1 MTRGSANGVTGVSA
15 LRALLGWAVL
25 APALGCASQP
35 EPFAAASVDQAV
47 SDRETD
53 ATPVAAPVCHIEAE
67 IAAAVR
73 LRGLP
78 VLAPI
83 HCQILDRKA
92 MVERAMATA
101 LRETPKEWIDGQ
113 AQWLILLGLAP
124 DGFNML
130 SAVGSLLDEQLAGF
144 YDPQEDMLFVTADTA
159 DRMTLVHEVVHALQD
174 QHFDLGKRMR
184 EAKTS
189 DALSSLQILAE
200 GDATSAMLEIPRGHG
215 EGAVAAAAAFNNV
228 GAFFAEATPTEVPVP
243 PILKR
248 GLIAPYLDGFSLIEG
263 LRAQGD
269 WQAVNSLWAQAPTV
283 SAQLLSEDPL
293 HWRNTVQQL
302 PPAPPWRPS
311 LAPLY
316 DDLTGEQSLR
326 VLFEEWVARSTAA
339 EAARGWQS
347 DRVTVWTAPG
357 SSALLWQT
365 RWASELDT
373 QQALRAFAK
382 GYFPDQVAA
391 LTAITPRKNSLAI
404 KSLTRGCENGTGHPL
419 ALATRGQD
427 IVLAAQSRSV
437 GTGREV
443 CARLAQWAQSAL
455 R

>member
-1 MTRGSANGVTGVSA
+1 M
-15 LRALLGWAVL
+15 GWAVL
-25 APALGCASQP
+25 APALGCASKP
-35 EPFAAASVDQAV
+35 EPFAAAAVDQAV

-53 ATPVAAPVCHIEAE
+53 ATPVATPECHIDAE

-83 HCQILDRKA
+83 RCQILDRKA

-101 LRETPKEWIDGQ
+101 LRETPQEWIDGQ
-113 AQWLILLGLAP
+113 VQWLVLLGLAP
-124 DGFNML
+124 DGFEML
-130 SAVGSLLDEQLAGF
+130 RALGSLLDEQLAGF
-144 YDPQEDMLFVTADTA
+144 YDPQEDVLFVTADTA

-200 GDATSAMLEIPRGHG
+200 GDATSAMLEIPRDHG
-215 EGAVAAAAAFNNV
+215 ASAAAAAAAFNNV

-263 LRAQGD
+263 LRGRGD
-269 WQAVNSLWAQAPTV
+269 WQAVNSLWVLSPTV
-283 SAQLLSEDPL
+283 SAQLLSENPL
-293 HWRNTVQQL
+293 HWGNTVQQL

-316 DDLTGEQSLR
+316 DDVTGEQSLR

-339 EAARGWQS
+339 EAARGWRG
-347 DRVTVWTAPG
+347 DRVTVWAAPG
-357 SSALLWQT
+357 SSALFWQT

-382 GYFPDQVAA
+382 GYFPDQIEA
-391 LTAITPRKNSLAI
+391 LTASSPRKNSVAI

-427 IVLAAQSRSV
+427 IVLVAQSRSV
-437 GTGREV
+437 GSGREV
-443 CARLAQWAQSAL
+443 CERLAQWAQSAL

>member
-1 MTRGSANGVTGVSA
+1 M
-15 LRALLGWAVL
+15 
-25 APALGCASQP
+25 GCARQP
-35 EPFAAASVDQAV
+35 EPFAAAAVDQAV
-47 SDRETD
+47 SDRDRGTEPTAV
-53 ATPVAAPVCHIEAE
+53 ATPECHIEAE

-83 HCQILDRKA
+83 RCQILDRKA

-113 AQWLILLGLAP
+113 AQWLNLLGLAP
-124 DGFNML
+124 DKFDML
-130 SAVGSLLDEQLAGF
+130 AAVGSLLDEQLAGF
-144 YDPQEDMLFVTADTA
+144 YDPQEDLLFVTADTA

-189 DALSSLQILAE
+189 DALSTLQILAE

-215 EGAVAAAAAFNNV
+215 EGAAAAAAAFNNV

-263 LRAQGD
+263 LRGRGD
-269 WQAVNSLWAQAPTV
+269 WQAVNSLWAQAPSV
-283 SAQLLSEDPL
+283 SAQLLSDDPL
-293 HWRNTVQQL
+293 HWGNSVKQQVQTF
-302 PPAPPWRPS
+302 PAAPPWRPS
-311 LAPLY
+311 LASLY
-316 DDLTGEQSLR
+316 DDVTGEQSLR
-326 VLFEEWVARSTAA
+326 VLFEEWQSRSAAA
-339 EAARGWQS
+339 EAARGWQG
-347 DRVTVWTAPG
+347 DRVTVWTTQG
-357 SSALLWQT
+357 NSALFWQT

-382 GYFPDQVAA
+382 GYFREHIET
-391 LTAITPRKNSLAI
+391 LTANAPRKTAAAI
-404 KSLTRGCENGTGHPL
+404 KTLTRGCEGGTGHPL

-427 IVLAAQSRSV
+427 IVLVAQSRSV
-437 GTGREV
+437 GSDRAICEQ
-443 CARLAQWAQSAL
+443 LAQWAQSAL